1 MTQGTGEH
9 IALDSTTRHVPTWVV
24 LVIACTAQFMV
35 VLDIS
40 IVNVALPSMKHGL
53 DLSSTSQQWI
63 VNAYTLIF
71 GGFLLLGG
79 RAGDLFGR
87 KKIFLL
93 GLCVF
98 TLASLAGGLAQNG
111 GTLIGAR
118 AVQGLGGAILAPSTL
133 SLITTSYTDP
143 KARTRALTAWGATA
157 ASGGAFGAVLGGVLT
172 QELSWRWV
180 LFVNVPIGV
189 VLVLAAIRSLRESRG
204 SMSGI
209 RSLDLPGAVA
219 VTAGLASLVY
229 GIVTTDTHPWGSLH
243 TIVLLVVGAALLVTF
258 IAIERRASHPLVP
271 LPIFASRS
279 LSGANGVSLLL
290 GAALTSFIF
299 FMSLFLQQVNGY
311 SALKAGIALFPPAV
325 GSLVASLVAGKL
337 VGRLGPRVLLTAGPL
352 VGAGGLYWMSRLAPG
367 DEYATHLLV
376 PGVLVGFGLA
386 ICFVPMT
393 MAATT
398 GVATRDAGLA
408 SGLINTTRQIGAAVG
423 LAALATVAISRTD
436 HTLGSH
442 RVTPTL
448 TQLALTS
455 GYDRAFEIGAVIS
468 AVMALI
474 ALVIIPK
481 LGVRAASV
489 EAEAEALEMIAL
501 EGV

>member
-9 IALDSTTRHVPTWVV
+9 IA
-24 LVIACTAQFMV
+24 
-35 VLDIS
+35 
-40 IVNVALPSMKHGL
+40 L

-93 GLCVF
+93 GLTVF
-98 TLASLAGGLAQNG
+98 TLASLAGGLAHNG

-133 SLITTSYTDP
+133 SLITTNYTDP
-143 KARTRALTAWGATA
+143 KSRTRALTAWGATA

-172 QELSWRWV
+172 QELGWRWV

-258 IAIERRASHPLVP
+258 IA
-271 LPIFASRS
+271 
-279 LSGANGVSLLL
+279 
-290 GAALTSFIF
+290 
-299 FMSLFLQQVNGY
+299 
-311 SALKAGIALFPPAV
+311 
-325 GSLVASLVAGKL
+325 
-337 VGRLGPRVLLTAGPL
+337 
-352 VGAGGLYWMSRLAPG
+352 
-367 DEYATHLLV
+367 
-376 PGVLVGFGLA
+376 
-386 ICFVPMT
+386 
-393 MAATT
+393 
-398 GVATRDAGLA
+398 
-408 SGLINTTRQIGAAVG
+408 
-423 LAALATVAISRTD
+423 
-436 HTLGSH
+436 
-442 RVTPTL
+442 
-448 TQLALTS
+448 
-455 GYDRAFEIGAVIS
+455 
-468 AVMALI
+468 
-474 ALVIIPK
+474 
-481 LGVRAASV
+481 
-489 EAEAEALEMIAL
+489 
-501 EGV
+501 